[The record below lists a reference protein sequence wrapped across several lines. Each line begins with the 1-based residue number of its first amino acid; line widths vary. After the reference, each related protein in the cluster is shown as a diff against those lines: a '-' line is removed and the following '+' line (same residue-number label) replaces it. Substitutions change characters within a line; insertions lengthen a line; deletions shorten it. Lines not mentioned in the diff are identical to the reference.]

1 MSTVSGGRNV
11 YGLGLGVLLL
21 ETRFPRVPG
30 DIGNATSYRVPVR
43 FKVVHGAVVPRVVSA
58 DPDPALA
65 DDFIAAGRELEAEG
79 VRAITT
85 SCGFMVLFQETIARA
100 LSVPFFA
107 SSLLLLPLVYRLT
120 GRPVGVITANA
131 RALSARHLAVACGGL
146 EVPVVV
152 AGLEDRPAFR
162 SAILE
167 DGPEL
172 DPERVEA
179 EVVETAAG
187 LVRSVPDIGAL
198 LFECHNLPPYAAAVQ
213 KATGR
218 PVFHIFH
225 LVDLV
230 LGGTFPDRFSGWV

>member
-21 ETRFPRVPG
+21 ETRFPRIPG

-43 FKVVHGAVVPRVVSA
+43 FKVVPGAVVPRVVNA

-65 DDFIAAGRELEAEG
+65 ADFIAAGRELEAEG

-85 SCGFMVLFQETIARA
+85 SCGFMVLFQDTIARA

-120 GRPVGVITANA
+120 GRPVGVVTANA
-131 RALSARHLAVACGGL
+131 RALSPRHLTAACAGH
-146 EVPVVV
+146 EVPVTV
-152 AGLEDRPAFR
+152 AGLEDCSAFR
-162 SAILE
+162 SAILD

-172 DPERVEA
+172 DPVRVEA
-179 EVVETAAG
+179 EVVQTALG
-187 LVRSVPDIGAL
+187 LVRQNPEVGAI
-198 LFECHNLPPYAAAVQ
+198 LFECHNLPPYAGAVQ

-230 LGGTFPDRFSGWV
+230 LGGALPGRFEGWL

>member
-1 MSTVSGGRNV
+1 MSTVDGGRNV

-21 ETRFPRVPG
+21 ETRFPRIPG

-43 FKVVHGAVVPRVVSA
+43 FKVVPGAFVRRVVNA
-58 DPDPALA
+58 DPDPTLA
-65 DDFIAAGRELEAEG
+65 ADFIAAGRELEAEG

-85 SCGFMVLFQETIARA
+85 SCGFMVLFQDAIARA

-120 GRPVGVITANA
+120 GRPVGVITASA
-131 RALSARHLAVACGGL
+131 RALSPRHLAAACAGQ
-146 EVPVVV
+146 EIPVTV

-167 DGPEL
+167 DGLEL
-172 DPERVEA
+172 DPVRVEA
-179 EVVETAAG
+179 EVVETALG
-187 LVRSVPDIGAL
+187 LIRQAPELGAI

-213 KATGR
+213 RATGR

-230 LGGTFPDRFSGWV
+230 LGGALPGRFEGWL

>member
-1 MSTVSGGRNV
+1 MKPVGGGRNV

-21 ETRFPRVPG
+21 ETRFPRIPG

-43 FKVVHGAVVPRVVSA
+43 FKVVPGAVVPRVVNA

-65 DDFIAAGRELEAEG
+65 VDFIAAGRELEAEG

-85 SCGFMVLFQETIARA
+85 SCGFMVLFQDAIARA

-107 SSLLLLPLVYRLT
+107 SSLLLLPLIYRLT
-120 GRPVGVITANA
+120 GRPVGVITASA
-131 RALSARHLAVACGGL
+131 RALSPKHLAAACAGR
-146 EVPVVV
+146 EVPVTV
-152 AGLEDRPAFR
+152 AGLEECPAFR
-162 SAILE
+162 AAILE

-172 DPERVEA
+172 DPARVEA
-179 EVVETAAG
+179 EVVQTARG
-187 LVRSVPDIGAL
+187 LLRQAPQVGAIL
-198 LFECHNLPPYAAAVQ
+198 LECHNLPPYAAAVQ
-213 KATGR
+213 EATGR

-230 LGGTFPDRFSGWV
+230 LGGALPGRFEGWL